1 MSPAGAFGGPPA
13 PIRMLGGG
21 AGPADAGPH
30 PHRHH
35 RPARGRPPLARP
47 GHKVLVLIVLLM
59 MVEVGEQGLEVA
71 VAEGRI
77 DTPGGCS
84 SQAGHR
90 SSGSGWGLAM
100 AGSFAC

>member
-1 MSPAGAFGGPPA
+1 
-13 PIRMLGGG
+13 
-21 AGPADAGPH
+21 
-30 PHRHH
+30 
-35 RPARGRPPLARP
+35 
-47 GHKVLVLIVLLM
+47 M

-71 VAEGRI
+71 GAQGRRGRI
-77 DTPGGCS
+77 ETPGGCS